1 VLQSTALVDGDIKG
15 QIVSEDLCTLPAAVI
30 PRVPHFSRS
39 LREVESEVHSS
50 QTKPAGHETIV
61 WDVPVWVGHSCPTP
75 LLLLLILA
83 LSLVLKLQV
92 REHLSTKL
100 LLS

>member
-1 VLQSTALVDGDIKG
+1 VKKLGL
-15 QIVSEDLCTLPAAVI
+15 LL
-30 PRVPHFSRS
+30 
-39 LREVESEVHSS
+39 
-50 QTKPAGHETIV
+50 
-61 WDVPVWVGHSCPTP
+61 PVWVGHSCPTP